1 MDIEDSKPDLKT
13 EDIEHKVETTD
24 SPTVE
29 RIDDDDD
36 DEENPVSSTL
46 SYLPF

>member
-13 EDIEHKVETTD
+13 EDIEDKVAAAD

-29 RIDDDDD
+29 RVNDDDD
-36 DEENPVSSTL
+36 DEENPVSAPL
-46 SYLPF
+46 LCRPF